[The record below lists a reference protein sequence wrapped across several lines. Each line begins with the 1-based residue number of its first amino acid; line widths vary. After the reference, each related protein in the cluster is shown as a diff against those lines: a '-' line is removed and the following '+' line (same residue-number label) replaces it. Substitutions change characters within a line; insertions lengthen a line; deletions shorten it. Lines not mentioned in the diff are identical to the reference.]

1 MTSALS
7 AGVIPAAGSGE
18 RLGAKTPKALVKVGG
33 RTLIFRAATKLSKV
47 VDEIVV
53 AAPAGYEAKIARSL
67 RKLSVPVVVITGGR
81 TRTESVSLA
90 LGQLTP
96 GIRYVLIHDAARAFA
111 PISLIRKV
119 LDSLQGGEVAV
130 IPGLA
135 VTDTIKI
142 VDENEHVQTT
152 LTRASLRAVQ
162 TPQGFDRA
170 LIDRAHEAAH
180 SNEVVGTDDASLVE
194 MLGVTVLM
202 IPGHERAG
210 KITTASDLLHHRN
223 LKQKTIR
230 NVKRT
235 EFKGGKA

>member
-18 RLGAKTPKALVKVGG
+18 RLGAKQPKALVKVGG
-33 RTLIFRAATKLSKV
+33 RTLIYRAATKLSKV

-53 AAPAGYEAKIARSL
+53 AAPVGYEAKIAKSL

-81 TRTESVSLA
+81 SRTESVSLA

-111 PISLIRKV
+111 PVSLIRKV
-119 LDSLQGGEVAV
+119 LQALQGGENAV
-130 IPGLA
+130 VPAIA

-142 VDENEHVQTT
+142 VDEHEYVQSTVI
-152 LTRASLRAVQ
+152 RESLRAVQ
-162 TPQGFDRA
+162 TPQGFARA
-170 LIDRAHEAAH
+170 LIDRAHEEAH
-180 SNEVVGTDDASLVE
+180 LNELIGTDDASLVE
-194 MLGVTVLM
+194 MLGATVLI
-202 IPGHERAG
+202 IPGDERAR

-223 LKQKTIR
+223 MKQKIKR
-230 NVKRT
+230 HVKGIDL
-235 EFKGGKA
+235 KGGKA